1 MINDYFHQIFNT
13 IYQFF
18 LELNNN
24 NIQVN
29 IYLDKQGKEDYEGKF
44 KEEKYKKM
52 FKIKQIND

>member
-1 MINDYFHQIFNT
+1 
-13 IYQFF
+13 
-18 LELNNN
+18 
-24 NIQVN
+24 VN